1 MFISQRA
8 TGEPAP
14 PKFILE
20 GIRRKTPTTATRIL
34 RITSTS
40 PVDQTSI
47 GALTLSGTLN
57 QAVAQPDRHCDVRD
71 WQKQR
76 SARADRLA
84 AGSRF
89 ARGKMVP
96 PENAKALL
104 EAVIRP
110 GDRVC
115 LEGDNQKQAD
125 FLAEALADVDPSR
138 IHDLHIVQS
147 GVVLQAH
154 LDLFERGIARK
165 LDFSYS
171 GPQGAGIARALAAG
185 KIELGAIHTYI
196 ELFARYFMDLTPHVA
211 LIAAVQADRE
221 GNLYT
226 GPNTE
231 DTPTI
236 VEATSFK
243 SGIVIAQV
251 NKVVDKVPRVDI
263 PGDQVDFVVESDKP
277 FYVEPLFT
285 RDPANITENQILMAM
300 MAIKGIYAEY
310 GVKRLN
316 HGIGFPTAAIEL
328 LLPTYGERLGL
339 KGKIATHWA
348 LNPHPTLIPAIESGW
363 VEQVHSFGSEVGMDG
378 YMSARSDVFFTGH
391 DGTLRSNRMICQ
403 AAGLYACD
411 MFIGSSLQIDLAG
424 NSSTVTPGRIA
435 GFGGAPNMGSDAHG
449 RRHLSAPWLKAGR
462 EASDGD
468 IKLTRGRKLVVQ
480 ILETFGEKMKP
491 NFVETLDS
499 VKMAEE
505 LNFDLAP
512 VMIYGD
518 DVSHIVTEEGIANLL
533 LCRTPAEREQAIRG
547 VAGFTDVGRKRD
559 HKAVE
564 ALRQR
569 GIIRRPEDFGID
581 PLDAN
586 RQLLAAHSIADLVT
600 WSGGLYQP
608 PSKFRN
614 W

>member
-1 MFISQRA
+1 MS
-8 TGEPAP
+8 E
-14 PKFILE
+14 
-20 GIRRKTPTTATRIL
+20 
-34 RITSTS
+34 
-40 PVDQTSI
+40 
-47 GALTLSGTLN
+47 TLN
-57 QAVAQPDRHCDVRD
+57 QAVAKPDRHCDVRD

-76 SARADRLA
+76 SARHDRLTA
-84 AGSRF
+84 ASRF
-89 ARGKMVP
+89 ASGKMVP
-96 PENAKALL
+96 PENVKALL

-125 FLAEALADVDPSR
+125 FLAEVLADVDPSR

-196 ELFARYFMDLTPHVA
+196 ELFARYFVDLTPHVA
-211 LIAAVQADRE
+211 LIAGVQADRD

-236 VEATSFK
+236 VEATAFK

-251 NKVVDKVPRVDI
+251 NEVVDKVPRVDI
-263 PGDQVDFVVESDKP
+263 PGDLVDFVVKSDKP

-285 RDPANITENQILMAM
+285 RDPASVTESQILMAM

-505 LNFDLAP
+505 LNLDLAP

-518 DVSHIVTEEGIANLL
+518 DVTHIVTEEGIANLL

>member
-1 MFISQRA
+1 MKQWDVQSEERQR
-8 TGEPAP
+8 
-14 PKFILE
+14 
-20 GIRRKTPTTATRIL
+20 RI
-34 RITSTS
+34 
-40 PVDQTSI
+40 
-47 GALTLSGTLN
+47 
-57 QAVAQPDRHCDVRD
+57 
-71 WQKQR
+71 
-76 SARADRLA
+76 A
-84 AGSRF
+84 AGSLF
-89 ARGKMVP
+89 ASGKTVDSNRLV
-96 PENAKALL
+96 EFLS
-104 EAVIRP
+104 AVIQP

-125 FLAEALADVDPSR
+125 FLAEVLADVDPSR

-211 LIAAVQADRE
+211 LIAGVQADRD

-236 VEATSFK
+236 VEATAFK

-251 NKVVDKVPRVDI
+251 NEVVDKVPRVDI
-263 PGDQVDFVVESDKP
+263 PGDLVDFVVKSEKP

-285 RDPANITENQILMAM
+285 RDPANITENQILMGM

-411 MFIGSSLQIDLAG
+411 MFIGSTLQIDLAG
-424 NSSTVTPGRIA
+424 NSSTVTPGRVA
-435 GFGGAPNMGSDAHG
+435 GFGGAPNMGSDVRG
-449 RRHLSAPWLKAGR
+449 RRHPTTAWLKAGR
-462 EASDGD
+462 EASGGD
-468 IKLTRGRKLVVQ
+468 SKLTRGRKLVVQ

-505 LNFDLAP
+505 LKFDLAP

-518 DVSHIVTEEGIANLL
+518 DVTHIVTEEGIANLL
-533 LCRTPAEREQAIRG
+533 LCRSQAEREQAIRG

-569 GIIRRPEDFGID
+569 GVIRRPEDFGID

-608 PSKFRN
+608 PSMFRN